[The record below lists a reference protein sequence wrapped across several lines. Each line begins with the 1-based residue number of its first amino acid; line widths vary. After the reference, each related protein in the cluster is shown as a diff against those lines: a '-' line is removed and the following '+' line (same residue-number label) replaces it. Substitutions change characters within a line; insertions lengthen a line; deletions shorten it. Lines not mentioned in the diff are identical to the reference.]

1 MAAVE
6 PRPQSFWIYEVDG
19 IKKRQIAGTRTH
31 MVSPTVVRS
40 GKQERLLFSAA
51 NGRRRSNIDDRIE
64 QHYKRSTYESSPCNT
79 VALIGWYLLVPP
91 LVNAPYKVDTEAP
104 LSNWKVYRT
113 FTTAEEC
120 KKFWSASQTEYQHTA
135 NAPIGSIKKGTRAF
149 ALQMTFARCI
159 ASDSPALAK

>member
-40 GKQERLLFSAA
+40 GKQERLLFRQLMDAGAA
-51 NGRRRSNIDDRIE
+51 ILMIESNSTISDQRMNRRHAIW
-64 QHYKRSTYESSPCNT
+64 

-149 ALQMTFARCI
+149 ALQMSFARCI